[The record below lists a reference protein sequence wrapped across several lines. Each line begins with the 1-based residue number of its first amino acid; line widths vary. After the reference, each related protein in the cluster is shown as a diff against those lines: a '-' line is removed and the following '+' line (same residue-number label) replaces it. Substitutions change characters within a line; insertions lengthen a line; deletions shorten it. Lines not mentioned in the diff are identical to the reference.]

1 MGNTGYYTH
10 RDFWKHEMGRGHPEC
25 PERLDA
31 IEDRLFATGVADA
44 LERHDDDIPL
54 ATLAQITRAH
64 SAEHMERLEALAQR
78 LVADAPAGGPDHA
91 PVDPDTSLCRGTL
104 LAARRAAGLASTE
117 AEVALHDLGTTVRR
131 FHVSS
136 EDRASIAALRRL
148 AGDAAIAWHRRLAA
162 AKAPPEESC

>member
-1 MGNTGYYTH
+1 
-10 RDFWKHEMGRGHPEC
+10 
-25 PERLDA
+25 
-31 IEDRLFATGVADA
+31 
-44 LERHDDDIPL
+44 L
-54 ATLAQITRAH
+54 AA
-64 SAEHMERLEALAQR
+64 
-78 LVADAPAGGPDHA
+78 
-91 PVDPDTSLCRGTL
+91 SLCWRARCASPTERIRSGIAANHAYVAAVEAARPIGEIE
-104 LAARRAAGLASTE
+104 AARRAAGLASTE